1 LRGWRNPTLLTAAD
15 AARRVCALFTLPLPE
30 PAMPKPLIALD
41 WGTTRA
47 RAFLISETGE
57 VLQRRVADQG
67 IQSVPAGGYPA
78 AFEALAGDFRRAA
91 PDAPILL
98 AGMVGSRN
106 GWIEAAYVACPA
118 SPEEIAAAAIRVE
131 LDKNTTATILP
142 GLSWDDGAFDV
153 MRGEETLIVGLGLTD
168 GIACLPGTH
177 SKWAEIKGGR
187 ITRFASF
194 MTGEVYGLLREN
206 SILSRLAE
214 APSGTDA
221 AEGAVRGRAASS
233 RAGGLLN
240 SIFAARTE
248 VLGGRM
254 PGGAVGPYLSA
265 LLVAQEI
272 AGAQALFGHGAEI
285 HLVADGALGE
295 SYGGELEAAGLK
307 VQRITPEAAFL
318 AGVRRLSS
326 GLTA

>member
-1 LRGWRNPTLLTAAD
+1 
-15 AARRVCALFTLPLPE
+15 
-30 PAMPKPLIALD
+30 MPKPLIALD

-118 SPEEIAAAAIRVE
+118 SPEEIAAAAIGVA
-131 LDKNTTATILP
+131 LDEDTAATILP

-177 SKWAEIKGGR
+177 SKWAEVRSGR

-194 MTGEVYGLLREN
+194 MTGEVYGLLREG

-214 APSGTDA
+214 APSEADA
-221 AEGAVRGRAASS
+221 ALGAARGRAAVS

-248 VLGGRM
+248 VLAGRM

-265 LLVAQEI
+265 LLVGQEI
-272 AGAQALFGHGAEI
+272 AGAQALFGHGAEV
-285 HLVADGALGE
+285 HLVADGALGA
-295 SYGGELEAAGLK
+295 SYGGEMEAAGLK
-307 VQRITPEAAFL
+307 VRTITPEAAFI

-326 GLTA
+326 GLAA